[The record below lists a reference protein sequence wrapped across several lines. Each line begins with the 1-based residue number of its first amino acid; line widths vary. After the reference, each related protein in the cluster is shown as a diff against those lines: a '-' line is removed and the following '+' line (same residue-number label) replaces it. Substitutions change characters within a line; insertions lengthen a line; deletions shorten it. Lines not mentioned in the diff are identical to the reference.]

1 MRCLWVFIAP
11 RAITDAN
18 ELQVWQVWQDFKLRE
33 MVCPKHTVTIRRRKR
48 TTTTTTTFSMKI
60 SI

>member
-33 MVCPKHTVTIRRRKR
+33 MVCPKHTVTIRRR
-48 TTTTTTTFSMKI
+48 TTTTTTFSMKI